1 MTDSS
6 MFTQADHDALLNHV
20 FPELL
25 SNSKSSEWSLTN
37 LSEYIKQT
45 ISDSIDEAKINSALK
60 AFNSGRLGPT
70 KVQLDSETNIGGQV
84 LLDQRRQLVVG
95 HSSFS
100 TARANCCVYSGKW
113 CYETRLCTGGLMQ
126 IGWCTL
132 KCTFSRENGVGDTP
146 NSFSYDGSR
155 VRKWNAKFG
164 TYGEP
169 WLPHDVITCCIDC
182 DEGVVSFYRN
192 GRSLGVAFDN
202 VRLGPGVAYFPALSV
217 ARGQA
222 AFLNFGDV
230 PFAYPIPEDYQ
241 PLQAPPLRLETRLVP
256 VLSHLER
263 LIPLAAD
270 TRNDALSATK
280 VTGASLQEP
289 VQPAAPMHSGNTG
302 SASNVASAGVSSVA
316 TTASSSA
323 TTRSRDSTCWLI
335 ASHLVPLIEQGLT
348 CDYTVAKYILPLMAK
363 FSDIDC
369 LPQARQ
375 CHLEVIVQ
383 YICTFLQRDSCQRA
397 LASIVSALFATC
409 HSHPSPDYAHQRT
422 CLTILLAMLRHDC
435 ARRYLVSSVLF
446 DTVELPVFCFVNQ
459 LPELLFTKEPHIFED
474 SKREKYSNSPHA
486 TPSIAWRLGPS
497 AQSRLADY
505 QASISKVDDLIQE
518 MLRTLMNHT
527 DGTLSIFADRLHEF
541 VRDNMSPDTVSMQP
555 AVLRDCCPQHAMPAF
570 FHALVRTIQSKWN
583 GTPEMAP
590 FEQQPYIPAEY
601 FCLEELDSYDA
612 QRLGGLQAYLAK
624 TYKDEVSAVLR
635 SSATLAEQYRQRGG
649 FGAGLSSLGDSA
661 ASSGK
666 RRFVG
671 GLGALLTFTGR
682 GGSGGG
688 HKEGSSPTAEQ
699 QQASATP
706 PSPSTP
712 AHPQQP
718 LGPAMLAE
726 FGCRH
731 LLPPSS
737 SPAGTSAGSSPTA
750 TFLDE
755 RQQLLLQ
762 MHSLSSQ
769 HHRRHS
775 RRQQQQQQQQQQQL
789 QQSLILPLIRLLDCT
804 IALFYLSVYRQL
816 VLASKRLLDYASYC
830 DALDQTRANLA
841 RCPPDRLADIGQR
854 IEAAERVL
862 RDHLIGREAALAH
875 LLAGPLSPEMRAS
888 VRWLCSVLSATFAK
902 AAGAG
907 GEADNNNLFRFLP
920 EYFVSTAANAF
931 YTLKDVCGL
940 LVPFQTAEDSAE
952 ILLSFARFI
961 TAYFDDPRIVSSE
974 TRELFLSN
982 LVVLTCEP
990 DFIEALQRFSQDE
1003 AASLVKSLLLPASSD
1018 SGYSRRWFLT
1028 NRVLVRF
1035 WKGDGFAFRYAEE
1048 PDDLAD
1054 ASGEAGSAGGS
1065 GGGGDLMKQLAANRL
1080 FNTTPTPKSFD
1091 LDPYPSAFYQRQI
1104 RALLVSDPALQR
1116 QIVDFLL
1123 NKLNLSFSDYLSV
1136 SQDSRN
1142 AASAAGAAISSR
1154 RAKVLSGF
1162 LDMTVVLVR
1171 ALEMVAHL
1179 TPEFFVQ
1186 PTSSLFLSRLSQ
1198 VAGQIMLR
1206 LPSICGA
1213 TGLFPLLAGVCGLLR
1228 ELTAGSGSASSAA
1241 TRRQTVLSSL
1251 KSEACLNSRTLTKV
1265 YEVLAAYATKGDEEG
1280 LVTSAELEFVKQLGE
1295 DLDSLVEDSELTGCS
1310 EDDLCPICYAHKL
1323 SVVFKPCGHRSCG
1336 SCIALQLSNKRE
1348 CFFCK
1353 AAVKKVEDFSGN
1365 QIKM

>member
-270 TRNDALSATK
+270 TRNDASAATK

-409 HSHPSPDYAHQRT
+409 HSHPSRDYAHQRT

-726 FGCRH
+726 F
-731 LLPPSS
+731 
-737 SPAGTSAGSSPTA
+737 
-750 TFLDE
+750 
-755 RQQLLLQ
+755 
-762 MHSLSSQ
+762 
-769 HHRRHS
+769 
-775 RRQQQQQQQQQQQL
+775 
-789 QQSLILPLIRLLDCT
+789 
-804 IALFYLSVYRQL
+804 

-1091 LDPYPSAFYQRQI
+1091 LRQI